1 MKFIVKV
8 LKTVAV
14 ILIAALAMLIIPIV
28 VIVTVVFISALL
40 LELKLISVKSSLIFN
55 KDNQSQTTLTQFST
69 KSVDNPASYWLH
81 SRLSD

>member
-40 LELKLISVKSSLIFN
+40 LELKLMSVKNSLIFN
-55 KDNQSQTTLTQFST
+55 KDNQSQTTLTGFEVQRNE
-69 KSVDNPASYWLH
+69 K
-81 SRLSD
+81 

>member
-14 ILIAALAMLIIPIV
+14 ILIAVVAMLIIPIV

-40 LELKLISVKSSLIFN
+40 LELKLMSVKNS
-55 KDNQSQTTLTQFST
+55 LTQFST
-69 KSVDNPASYWLH
+69 KSVDNHASYWLH